1 MDKNK
6 ESENN
11 ESVNIEDR
19 QWYSDHVTANK
30 EELSR
35 SLECGCVSCMEIFR
49 PMEIEDYIKDRD
61 GLTAICPYCSV
72 DAVIGDASGM
82 KMTKKNLKRLHRI
95 WF

>member
-1 MDKNK
+1 
-6 ESENN
+6 
-11 ESVNIEDR
+11 
-19 QWYSDHVTANK
+19 
-30 EELSR
+30 
-35 SLECGCVSCMEIFR
+35 MEIFR